1 MNATFATP
9 QTATTISM
17 ACAWC
22 DEPLALDDA
31 FAATVL
37 RCGSCATA
45 IDIEPV
51 GATSSSASLEV
62 AA

>member
-1 MNATFATP
+1 MNTIFASP

-17 ACAWC
+17 ACPWC
-22 DEPLALDDA
+22 NEPLALDDA
-31 FAATVL
+31 FRATAV

-45 IDIEPV
+45 IDLEPI
-51 GATSSSASLEV
+51 GATSPAASMEI